1 MDPTVVSRPKVNI
14 TPKIT
19 KIGNLAQSAEEIR
32 KTSSRLRKTFEKG
45 TYQKKTQLSVLN
57 RYKKRLESIQKQND
71 KKFTKKQRVKIKL
84 PEIKKFAGSFFTPG
98 GGANDPLKSIGAL
111 AAFNAL
117 RKGAKGDVLGAIGP
131 ALVAAGIF
139 FGPSLLKGGVNS
151 IKRSLGYSSG
161 TSGAR
166 AIIPPTGNRTVFGGI
181 TSRLGRVGSPTG
193 TPGIRSNIG
202 LTARQ
207 FQAGA
212 FMQTPGARAAFPVAL
227 PGTPST
233 AEKLGGAAQNVANR
247 FGARGGAVA
256 AGSATSRAGGSIAAK
271 AGGVGARAIPL
282 LGTAFNIGLSAY
294 RFSQGDA
301 VGGILSALSAIPI
314 VGWAALGVDLAREFG
329 AFDGTILGRRGQ
341 DRLKQQT
348 EKQKALVERKGE
360 GGTLTFGKTLNRYE
374 RVVNKFEEFAK
385 NFKGAMGMGG
395 EQTGVIETGNRAVP
409 TGIELQDLEATG
421 GESPGAPDS
430 PYGPRRGRMHQ
441 GNDYFK
447 PVGTPISVV
456 QPGTVTVADM
466 NYDPTGWGAV
476 VEIRHPDGSLSRY
489 AHLSKINVAPGSEV
503 VPGQVIGLTGG
514 AAGAPG
520 SGNSEG
526 PHLHFEYEN
535 ASGRVDPTSVA
546 PKIFRFGGNVRVK
559 QSGQQS
565 SRLSSEAQQ
574 IQQTGTYTVAGVT
587 YDVKTGAPVTST
599 PQISRSPRPARGIQY
614 YPSYDSR
621 GQMDQVIP
629 YPVVQQQQMSQGQ
642 SSSSMIM
649 SGPSE
654 QELLNSFYKRVLLNT
669 VA

>member
-32 KTSSRLRKTFEKG
+32 KTSSKLRKTFEKG

-57 RYKKRLESIQKQND
+57 RYKKRLETIQKEND
-71 KKFTKKQRVKIKL
+71 RKFTKKQRVKIKL
-84 PEIKKFAGSFFTPG
+84 PEIKKFAGSFFTA
-98 GGANDPLKSIGAL
+98 GAASDPLKSIGAL

-139 FGPSLLKGGVNS
+139 FGPSLLEGGVNLAKGGLTRGAQPGAAPAPKPLSSGSISRANASQARFIQGKANIGDRARLVRRGYISPGGLLSKGGVEEVAKYGSAAKVGKAFGRFGKAIIPGVGAAVGAIDATMRAQEGDVTGAS
-151 IKRSLGYSSG
+151 ISG
-161 TSGAR
+161 TSATLD
-166 AIIPPTGNRTVFGGI
+166 ALAAASAATG
-181 TSRLGRVGSPTG
+181 
-193 TPGIRSNIG
+193 IG
-202 LTARQ
+202 L
-207 FQAGA
+207 
-212 FMQTPGARAAFPVAL
+212 PVAGL
-227 PGTPST
+227 
-233 AEKLGGAAQNVANR
+233 L
-247 FGARGGAVA
+247 
-256 AGSATSRAGGSIAAK
+256 SIASFALD
-271 AGGVGARAIPL
+271 VTNLVRDLSGA
-282 LGTAFNIGLSAY
+282 SEKE
-294 RFSQGDA
+294 
-301 VGGILSALSAIPI
+301 ALKNKPQ
-314 VGWAALGVDLAREFG
+314 E
-329 AFDGTILGRRGQ
+329 

-348 EKQKALVERKGE
+348 EKQKALVEKKGE
-360 GGTLTFGKTLNRYE
+360 RGTLTFGKILDRYE
-374 RVVNKFEEFAK
+374 KVVNKFEEFSK
-385 NFKGAMGMGG
+385 NFRGVMGMGG

-559 QSGQQS
+559 QSGQQP
-565 SRLSSEAQQ
+565 SRLSPEAQQ

-629 YPVVQQQQMSQGQ
+629 IPIPVQQQQMSQGQ
-642 SSSSMIM
+642 SSSPMM
-649 SGPSE
+649 LSGPSE